1 MPICLRYRPLTSQVV
16 PGMSSPQV
24 ERPTHEYDLYLT
36 LFITSSG
43 GVPLRDSY

>member
-1 MPICLRYRPLTSQVV
+1 ML
-16 PGMSSPQV
+16 SPQV

-43 GVPLRDSY
+43 GMPLCATY